1 MRSSPRGVAVT
12 LSNAAELNE
21 PGVVARIS
29 SPTSTAA
36 IPCARARV
44 GFQGGVQPSRHL
56 RGRGRRS
63 NTEIGLARSESGST
77 LIVRVVP

>member
-1 MRSSPRGVAVT
+1 MVEGGEIGPRTELAVAV
-12 LSNAAELNE
+12 N
-21 PGVVARIS
+21 GRIRALTRCFQEGW
-29 SPTSTAA
+29 PAA

-44 GFQGGVQPSRHL
+44 GFQGGYNRSRHL

-63 NTEIGLARSESGST
+63 NTEIGLARSESRST